1 MQGAI
6 FAKVRM
12 EDQVIFA
19 SEKTEG
25 QYIHTSSR
33 TFHEVGI
40 TLHKNKFCVSIKVNQ
55 LIYIIYNLPVMKL
68 MPQLLSQDILS
79 SLITVQCPRNKNL

>member
-1 MQGAI
+1 
-6 FAKVRM
+6 M

-33 TFHEVGI
+33 TYGQVGI
-40 TLHKNKFCVSIKVNQ
+40 TLQENKLDTHMYTK
-55 LIYIIYNLPVMKL
+55 
-68 MPQLLSQDILS
+68 
-79 SLITVQCPRNKNL
+79 

>member
-1 MQGAI
+1 
-6 FAKVRM
+6 M

-33 TFHEVGI
+33 TYGQERVILHE
-40 TLHKNKFCVSIKVNQ
+40 NKLAS
-55 LIYIIYNLPVMKL
+55 
-68 MPQLLSQDILS
+68 
-79 SLITVQCPRNKNL
+79 

>member
-1 MQGAI
+1 MTLKIVCSKFYLDTKSDQWEMRY
-6 FAKVRM
+6 FAKQNIMIITNLHCHYKVRM

-33 TFHEVGI
+33 NYHQSGI
-40 TLHKNKFCVSIKVNQ
+40 TLHGNKLAS
-55 LIYIIYNLPVMKL
+55 YIVL
-68 MPQLLSQDILS
+68 
-79 SLITVQCPRNKNL
+79 